1 MLPSHP
7 KIINMMNFMSISQS
21 KEISHMSK
29 KLLLLPSPAVLF
41 FNAFY
46 DFFSCFFLFTHMIT
60 RQRWERKKTDRNSE
74 RKNLLS
80 LSRTLTAR
88 SSLRKKKRKI
98 FEWFFLRASE
108 KLAELKIANILD
120 KKWIKINKSI
130 IKRCTKAITTWM
142 FSENSKNL
150 TF

>member
-29 KLLLLPSPAVLF
+29 KLLLLPSPAVWF

-60 RQRWERKKTDRNSE
+60 RQRWEVKKPIV
-74 RKNLLS
+74 
-80 LSRTLTAR
+80 TAR
-88 SSLRKKKRKI
+88 GKIFSHSLAHSPLDHLCEKKRKI

>member
-60 RQRWERKKTDRNSE
+60 RQRWEVKKTDRNSE

-88 SSLRKKKRKI
+88 SSLRKKEENFRVI
-98 FEWFFLRASE
+98 FLRASE